1 MPEFEEIT
9 QSLLAPELDIFGVE
23 RDPMYVGQ
31 YMLPNRLTN
40 AIAHL
45 AAVEGKKS
53 RLLTCESDGRLD
65 VYDSSVY
72 NRLGDPLSV
81 RILDH
86 DGTIGVAVDD
96 DYNLHVNLWYKG
108 SRLSGVKEGLDA
120 YNSWGLVVWNYDT
133 YRVYTILSD
142 VHDSVNHC
150 LRVCTI

>member
-23 RDPMYVGQ
+23 RDPMYIGQ

-65 VYDSSVY
+65 VYDSAVY
-72 NRLGDPLSV
+72 NRLDDYLIRRIVGADQESVLAIDPDGNAYATV
-81 RILDH
+81 RYGTRIARVEVPPDVGISTYGLVTVSYRQNQIYDILD
-86 DGTIGVAVDD
+86 DC
-96 DYNLHVNLWYKG
+96 Y
-108 SRLSGVKEGLDA
+108 
-120 YNSWGLVVWNYDT
+120 
-133 YRVYTILSD
+133 
-142 VHDSVNHC
+142 DSVNHA
-150 LRVCTI
+150 LRTIAV